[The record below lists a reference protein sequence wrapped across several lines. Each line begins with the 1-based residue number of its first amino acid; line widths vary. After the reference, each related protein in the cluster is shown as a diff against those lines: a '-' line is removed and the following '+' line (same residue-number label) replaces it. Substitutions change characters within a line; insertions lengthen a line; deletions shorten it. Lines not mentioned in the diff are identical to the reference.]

1 MATAKAR
8 DMVTKY
14 GMSDK
19 LGSVAFEEDIGVVIR
34 GGIARAEKE
43 YSEKV
48 NAEIDSEV
56 MRIMKEAHD
65 RAEKT
70 VKTHM
75 KLLEQIAQK
84 LITEETIERDEFEKI
99 LILNGIKP
107 KREEAIIPDAYSV
120 G

>member
-1 MATAKAR
+1 
-8 DMVTKY
+8 
-14 GMSDK
+14 
-19 LGSVAFEEDIGVVIR
+19 
-34 GGIARAEKE
+34 
-43 YSEKV
+43 
-48 NAEIDSEV
+48 

-107 KREEAIIPDAYSV
+107 KREEAIIPDASSV
-120 G
+120 GQETQINADKKSQMYADEK